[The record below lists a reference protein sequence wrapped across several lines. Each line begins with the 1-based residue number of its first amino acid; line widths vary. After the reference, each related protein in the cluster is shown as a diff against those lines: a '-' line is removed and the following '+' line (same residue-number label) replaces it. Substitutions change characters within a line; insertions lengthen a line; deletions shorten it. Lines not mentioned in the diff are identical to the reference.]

1 VKVTIEFETD
11 NDAFQGRM
19 LQGEVIKVL
28 YQAQEKIGK
37 MAVFKTE
44 EMEMKLRDSNGNTV
58 GYVRVT
64 K

>member
-1 VKVTIEFETD
+1 MKVTIEFETD